1 MCCHESGQKSELVV
15 LKYEH
20 EYTNHTARRLHGL
33 QGKFCL
39 ESFTLIIDSVLHCP
53 ESDIHLAEFARRNR
67 LISLASNAVQPGK
80 SFPLGLLPR
89 GFAEML
95 RTEFELGTIHQPC
108 MASIFPWIQNFSS
121 ALAIQG
127 AIVEEKNKC
136 HIPHPYQ
143 SDPAL
148 TIRRQPVRK
157 RKRRR

>member
-1 MCCHESGQKSELVV
+1 LSSNCPHHYKQNNQLFCDDNKKQTTAHTMRKPNQDFYARLNKEL
-15 LKYEH
+15 
-20 EYTNHTARRLHGL
+20 
-33 QGKFCL
+33 
-39 ESFTLIIDSVLHCP
+39 
-53 ESDIHLAEFARRNR
+53 ARRNR

-95 RTEFELGTIHQPC
+95 RTEFEWGTIHQPC